1 MTDNVNRLVDTM
13 KVKGGFMPIEAYI
26 KKYGG
31 ADFIRHVGRVPSLK
45 GFHLSECAT
54 GVYFLLQGKKVVYIG
69 QTKNIKSR
77 LQAHKE
83 DRSKVFDNVRFIDGV
98 PVDLLDAVEAYYIN
112 KVKPKYNVSLPMSG
126 GVNS

>member
-1 MTDNVNRLVDTM
+1 M
-13 KVKGGFMPIEAYI
+13 
-26 KKYGG
+26 
-31 ADFIRHVGRVPSLK
+31 
-45 GFHLSECAT
+45 
-54 GVYFLLQGKKVVYIG
+54 VYIG